1 MNKWLSL
8 VLLAATGCA
17 ACSTQKQ
24 LARQTRHLL
33 LETPALAAAHTGIVI
48 ADAGS
53 GQPLY
58 RYQGNK
64 YFIPASN
71 TKLLTC
77 YAAMKY
83 LGDSLTALRYRVT
96 TSPAGKTI
104 VHLQPAGD
112 PTLLHP
118 DFSRQPVVDFLQSD
132 TTRVYTLDY
141 RVWQEQALGMGW
153 SWDDYQEAYMAERSA
168 LPVYGNVVRITTDAG
183 QESVRPDAFNRV
195 YNGPSRIAP
204 AFHAFPFHTFGRKK
218 EENILLWSEPA
229 QPVQKPAAREIPFIT
244 SAATALRLLTD
255 TLKGVQLVEE
265 PATDS
270 AADFPYTLHSQPVD
284 SLLRK
289 MMFRSDNFFAE
300 QSLLMVSYALLKKM
314 NDDAVIDTLLATDYK
329 NLPQRPQW
337 ADGSGLSRFNLV
349 TPEDFISVLI
359 KMKNEFGWQRVSRI
373 LPGANEGTLT
383 GYYKKIQG
391 NIFAKTGTLGNTLAL
406 SGYLLTRKHR
416 TLVFSVL
423 INNHTG
429 DARAIRRQVENYL
442 LWVYNKY

>member
-1 MNKWLSL
+1 MRKWLSC

-17 ACSTQKQ
+17 ACSTQQQ

-33 LETPALAAAHTGIVI
+33 LETPALATAHTGIAI

-71 TKLLTC
+71 TKFLTC

-83 LGDSLTALRYRVT
+83 LGDSLTALRYRVE

-104 VHLQPAGD
+104 VHIQPAGD

-132 TTRVYTLDY
+132 TSRVYALDY
-141 RVWQEQALGMGW
+141 SVWQEQALGVGW

-168 LPVYGNVVRITTDAG
+168 LPVYGNVVRITTDTG
-183 QESVRPDAFNRV
+183 KESVRPDAFNRV

-204 AFHAFPFHTFGRKK
+204 AFSAYPFHTFGRKK
-218 EENILLWSEPA
+218 EENVLLWSEPA
-229 QPVQKPAAREIPFIT
+229 QKPVAREIPFIT
-244 SAATALRLLTD
+244 SAATAIRLLTD

-265 PATDS
+265 PAPAAAA

-289 MMFRSDNFFAE
+289 MMFRSDNCFAE
-300 QSLLMVSYALLKKM
+300 QSLLMVSYALFNKM
-314 NDDAVIDTLLATDYK
+314 NDDAVMDTLLATDYK
-329 NLPQRPQW
+329 NLPQPLQW

-349 TPEDFISVLI
+349 TPDDFVSVLI
-359 KMKNEFGWQRVSRI
+359 KMKNEFGWQRVSHI
-373 LPGANEGTLT
+373 LPGANEGTLA

-406 SGYLLTRKHR
+406 SGYLVTRKHR
-416 TLVFSVL
+416 TLAFSVL

-429 DARAIRRQVENYL
+429 EDRTIRRQVENYL